1 MASGAFEFPGP
12 WLVEDTWVSSSSG
25 RDHLAPC
32 PWVSSGQ
39 HCGPAEARG
48 TLRKG
53 GYVPPAMGVTLSH
66 PGHEWALQTQEEGG
80 PWVENREGTHKSE
93 DRNQGRQ
100 LLALVPCRSWP
111 PPASP
116 TSTTQF
122 VQMQNPGPRPRVRIH
137 SEDMESARLKFPRS
151 FSLFLG
157 PHRSA

>member
-53 GYVPPAMGVTLSH
+53 GYVLSH
-66 PGHEWALQTQEEGG
+66 GSDPLSPRPRVGSANTGRGWPLGG
-80 PWVENREGTHKSE
+80 GGREGTHKSE
-93 DRNQGRQ
+93 RRQ
-100 LLALVPCRSWP
+100 KPGTAAAGPGVPCRSWP

-137 SEDMESARLKFPRS
+137 SEDMESTCV
-151 FSLFLG
+151 
-157 PHRSA
+157 